1 MKGNTMTKRK
11 IKKVS
16 VKEIIQKAQKS
27 DQFKQINK
35 LKHQI
40 AKQITQTREDKQQLM
55 ALLYCHIGELFKNED
70 FLSGTEEYM
79 RALFSD
85 KDKTLQSFRRKY
97 CRAMKLL
104 HENKVPC
111 RTKKALA
118 QIQSI
123 GMQNLFNG
131 KIKDKKPSSSKKSK
145 KDNLQ
150 ELIKKSSP
158 DKVATLLMQSINK
171 GKATKEDF
179 MICCINGKLFSS
191 FLQKLTANMQKNFK
205 N

>member
-1 MKGNTMTKRK
+1 MTKRK

-16 VKEIIQKAQKS
+16 VKKIIQKAQKS
-27 DQFKQINK
+27 DQFKQIKK
-35 LKHQI
+35 LKHHI

-111 RTKKALA
+111 PTKKALA
-118 QIQSI
+118 RIQSI

-131 KIKDKKPSSSKKSK
+131 KITDKKPSSSK

-171 GKATKEDF
+171 RKVTTEDF
-179 MICCINGKLFSS
+179 MICRINGKLFSS
-191 FLQKLTANMQKNFK
+191 FLQKLITNMQKNFK